1 MSKTGWSDIAAFAL
15 TIAVLAGLGFVL
27 RPQHTPRITV
37 TPSAAHVDRPQPP
50 ANTRPSALFIN
61 DSYMGGLGLKEMYY
75 GCMAA
80 VRMGWLCDISAEP
93 GTGYISGG
101 PANRFDLKYGKGPS
115 TSFDERI
122 PGLADRHAPDIVVL
136 DGGRNDHFA
145 PSDAVFAVMS
155 ATIADVRQTWPT
167 AKIVFIRPRLL
178 DRPDDDLGCD
188 DDFIARLRA
197 EPAAHDLVVVDP
209 ISRFTGTDTS
219 SMLSRDG
226 TPDQAGELA
235 LSSAL
240 MDSLSD
246 NGLAATT

>member
-1 MSKTGWSDIAAFAL
+1 MSKARWFDVAALAL
-15 TIAVLAGLGFVL
+15 TIAVLAGLGFAL

-37 TPSAAHVDRPQPP
+37 AASAARVDRPQPP
-50 ANTRPSALFIN
+50 ATTRPSALFIS
-61 DSYMGGLGLKEMYY
+61 DSYTGGIGLKERYY

-80 VRMGWLCDISAEP
+80 VRMGWLCDVSAEP

-101 PANRFDLKYGKGPS
+101 PANRFDLKEGKGPS

-122 PGLADRHAPDIVVL
+122 PGLADRYAPDIVVL
-136 DGGRNDHFA
+136 DGGRNDRFA
-145 PSDAVFAVMS
+145 PSAAVFAVMS
-155 ATIADVRQTWPT
+155 ATIADVRQNWPT

-178 DRPDDDLGCD
+178 DRPDDDVGYG

-197 EPAAHDLVVVDP
+197 EPAAHDMVVVDP

-226 TPDQAGELA
+226 TPDQTGALA
-235 LSSAL
+235 ISSAL
-240 MDSLSD
+240 LDSLSD